1 MRLNLHLYITING
14 GCLLNRNRKVKK
26 MTLIPASK
34 KFRVAIYCRVSTLH
48 KDQLNSLSN
57 QISYYN
63 NLVSCH
69 PNWELVDIYSDTKS
83 GKNTSGRK
91 EFKRMLEDCEN
102 HKIDL
107 IITKSISRFGRNTT
121 EILEILNN
129 LNSLRVDVFFEN
141 EDLHSKDASNMFL
154 ITVLESFAQAESE
167 ARSHNIKWGIK
178 RKSESGISKLFNRK
192 CFGYGHDNEGNLV
205 LIDDE
210 ALTVNLIF
218 DLYLS
223 GYSILGIKYE
233 LEANG
238 VKSPTGRDHWS
249 KRTIELILTNEKYT
263 GNVLLGKTYC
273 EDFKSNK
280 RCINNDE
287 REKYY
292 STSNHAPIIS
302 TDKFELV
309 QEERIKRSNINVD
322 GAAVKRK
329 STHYSMKRP
338 NGI

>member
-1 MRLNLHLYITING
+1 MI
-14 GCLLNRNRKVKK
+14 
-26 MTLIPASK
+26 
-34 KFRVAIYCRVSTLH
+34 
-48 KDQLNSLSN
+48 
-57 QISYYN
+57 
-63 NLVSCH
+63 
-69 PNWELVDIYSDTKS
+69 
-83 GKNTSGRK
+83 
-91 EFKRMLEDCEN
+91 EDCKN

-107 IITKSISRFGRNTT
+107 IITKSVSRFGRNTT
-121 EILEILNN
+121 EFLDVLNN

-154 ITVLESFAQAESE
+154 ITILEAFAQAESE
-167 ARSHNIKWGIK
+167 SRSHNIKWGIK

-192 CFGYGHDNEGNLV
+192 CFGYGHDYEGNLV
-205 LIDDE
+205 IIDDE

-223 GYSILGIKYE
+223 GYSILGIKHE

-238 VKSPTGRDHWS
+238 IKSPTGHDHWS
-249 KRTIELILTNEKYT
+249 KRTIELILANEKYT

-273 EDFKSNK
+273 EHFKSNK

-292 STSNHAPIIS
+292 STSNHVPIIP

-309 QEERIKRSNINVD
+309 QKERIKRSNINIVD
-322 GAAVKRK
+322 NKIERK
-329 STHYSMKRP
+329 STRYSMK
-338 NGI
+338 